1 MNWLLWTVGVPET
14 PNSEPPQ
21 SPRSEEDNHFDNDDN
36 DYGGD
41 DANSHTRSSGH
52 SNEHLHHRCLPAMLP
67 VDSPTEPSMLEDGQ
81 EGLSHGRSLS
91 GIPSQVGSMTGSTIL
106 SDIEE
111 DSFVSCNCSNMFRN
125 CCVPFYR
132 QSLCVFHVI
141 RSTPL
146 PCIITFA
153 VSLTGTLMLS
163 TQANNLEAILTD
175 GSTGLSIKFLVSYVY
190 GYTLLINLSNIAMML
205 TVTLLT
211 GTTREALC
219 ASLHSGTFVY
229 PGGDSI
235 ECGCW
240 SRCIYGS
247 GYCLIYAMML
257 AAYFILALAMLG
269 SLIAGIAWF
278 VGYTGTISCNMNNED
293 DGAANEGG
301 ATGGDDSGSYM
312 VTDTVFSAILKAI
325 RKLLS
330 QDLGMDSFDGEAF
343 CDSKTRSQIH
353 TELTYFVVGQFLIVV
368 GQINFL
374 SIMVGRYFRV
384 VINENRLKNGNGKD
398 PLIGDL
404 PPASYAP
411 LAGGSTGGAGGA
423 DWESQRSTI
432 GTTRRTF
439 S

>member
-1 MNWLLWTVGVPET
+1 
-14 PNSEPPQ
+14 
-21 SPRSEEDNHFDNDDN
+21 
-36 DYGGD
+36 
-41 DANSHTRSSGH
+41 
-52 SNEHLHHRCLPAMLP
+52 
-67 VDSPTEPSMLEDGQ
+67 
-81 EGLSHGRSLS
+81 
-91 GIPSQVGSMTGSTIL
+91 MTGSTIL

-240 SRCIYGS
+240 
-247 GYCLIYAMML
+247 
-257 AAYFILALAMLG
+257 
-269 SLIAGIAWF
+269 
-278 VGYTGTISCNMNNED
+278 
-293 DGAANEGG
+293 
-301 ATGGDDSGSYM
+301 
-312 VTDTVFSAILKAI
+312 
-325 RKLLS
+325 
-330 QDLGMDSFDGEAF
+330 
-343 CDSKTRSQIH
+343 
-353 TELTYFVVGQFLIVV
+353 
-368 GQINFL
+368 
-374 SIMVGRYFRV
+374 
-384 VINENRLKNGNGKD
+384 
-398 PLIGDL
+398 
-404 PPASYAP
+404 
-411 LAGGSTGGAGGA
+411 
-423 DWESQRSTI
+423 
-432 GTTRRTF
+432 
-439 S
+439 